1 MLQKIENYNN
11 ALAQLEAA
19 VARYQ
24 EAPDDSLYRDGLI
37 QRFEFTVELAW
48 KSIKEYL
55 EDQGMVLSIASP
67 RGILR
72 EAFAAGV
79 IADADAWNNILTAR
93 SLTSHV
99 YDETAVSIA
108 RQICTE
114 FLPRFRRSGG
124 FTKHKRTPQIRR
136 CLRIWPEW
144 PKGGKLY
151 DRTGETAQPRK
162 GGEAEGPDAAGA
174 SFRAVAMPDNSRW
187 EAAQCR

>member
-11 ALAQLEAA
+11 ALAQLETA

-24 EAPDDSLYRDGLI
+24 DVSDDSLYRDGLI

-93 SLTSHV
+93 NLTSHV
-99 YDETAVSIA
+99 YDEATAVSIA

-114 FLPRFRRSGG
+114 FLPPLQALRRF
-124 FTKHKRTPQIRR
+124 
-136 CLRIWPEW
+136 
-144 PKGGKLY
+144 Y
-151 DRTGETAQPRK
+151 
-162 GGEAEGPDAAGA
+162 EA
-174 SFRAVAMPDNSRW
+174 
-187 EAAQCR
+187 

>member
-11 ALAQLEAA
+11 ALAQLETA

-24 EAPDDSLYRDGLI
+24 EASDDSLYRDGLI

-93 SLTSHV
+93 NLTSYV
-99 YDETAVSIA
+99 YDEATAVSIA

-114 FLPRFRRSGG
+114 FLPPLQALRRF
-124 FTKHKRTPQIRR
+124 
-136 CLRIWPEW
+136 
-144 PKGGKLY
+144 Y
-151 DRTGETAQPRK
+151 DA
-162 GGEAEGPDAAGA
+162 
-174 SFRAVAMPDNSRW
+174 
-187 EAAQCR
+187 

>member
-11 ALAQLEAA
+11 ALAQLETA

-24 EAPDDSLYRDGLI
+24 DVSDDSLYRDGLI

-93 SLTSHV
+93 NLTSHV
-99 YDETAVSIA
+99 YDEATAVSIA

-114 FLPRFRRSGG
+114 FLPPLQALRRF
-124 FTKHKRTPQIRR
+124 
-136 CLRIWPEW
+136 
-144 PKGGKLY
+144 Y
-151 DRTGETAQPRK
+151 DA
-162 GGEAEGPDAAGA
+162 
-174 SFRAVAMPDNSRW
+174 
-187 EAAQCR
+187 